1 MKERSDQD
9 DKRLTKEQR
18 QREGHAMQS
27 EKTRQSATS
36 PLSGRPSQRKGSVG
50 TDNQV
55 TAAAELLGIARNI
68 SERMKSVK
76 RNLHQ
81 RQQEKPAKTRKNRPF
96 PKKLTC
102 FPWQRVKDS
111 KSGVTTHI
119 ECVPCHI
126 VEIVLIVP
134 FLPHN
139 RKKLSQ
145 ISQSIL
151 YKIRHWTHWTALSWV
166 NLWVGEGFRIPSDT
180 RIIRTLYTENPK
192 PPRVR
197 SASKNTRIKGGTLY
211 ETHHL

>member
-18 QREGHAMQS
+18 QREGHTMQS

-55 TAAAELLGIARNI
+55 TAAAELLGIARNL

-81 RQQEKPAKTRKNRPF
+81 RQQENLHQRQQAKPAKTRKNRPF

-102 FPWQRVKDS
+102 FPW
-111 KSGVTTHI
+111 
-119 ECVPCHI
+119 
-126 VEIVLIVP
+126 
-134 FLPHN
+134 
-139 RKKLSQ
+139 
-145 ISQSIL
+145 
-151 YKIRHWTHWTALSWV
+151 
-166 NLWVGEGFRIPSDT
+166 
-180 RIIRTLYTENPK
+180 
-192 PPRVR
+192 
-197 SASKNTRIKGGTLY
+197 
-211 ETHHL
+211 

>member
-1 MKERSDQD
+1 MKERSDRE

-36 PLSGRPSQRKGSVG
+36 PLSERPTQRKGSVG

-55 TAAAELLGIARNI
+55 TAAAELLGIARNL

-102 FPWQRVKDS
+102 FP
-111 KSGVTTHI
+111 
-119 ECVPCHI
+119 
-126 VEIVLIVP
+126 
-134 FLPHN
+134 
-139 RKKLSQ
+139 
-145 ISQSIL
+145 
-151 YKIRHWTHWTALSWV
+151 
-166 NLWVGEGFRIPSDT
+166 
-180 RIIRTLYTENPK
+180 
-192 PPRVR
+192 
-197 SASKNTRIKGGTLY
+197 
-211 ETHHL
+211 

>member
-18 QREGHAMQS
+18 QREGHVMQS

-36 PLSGRPSQRKGSVG
+36 PLPGRPSQRKGSVG

-81 RQQEKPAKTRKNRPF
+81 RQQEKPAKTRNNRPF

-111 KSGVTTHI
+111 NRQIG
-119 ECVPCHI
+119 
-126 VEIVLIVP
+126 
-134 FLPHN
+134 FL
-139 RKKLSQ
+139 
-145 ISQSIL
+145 
-151 YKIRHWTHWTALSWV
+151 
-166 NLWVGEGFRIPSDT
+166 
-180 RIIRTLYTENPK
+180 
-192 PPRVR
+192 
-197 SASKNTRIKGGTLY
+197 
-211 ETHHL
+211 